1 MFDGGISSGRPGRRR
16 QSTSVSRNRVTSGR
30 LEQKSPGSVP
40 PGGVYHML
48 SSTCEVRRRMAR
60 YPAGCSCVRELS
72 SLLRQRYC
80 GAILPRYL
88 LLREH
93 NWLEKSTDF
102 LLDAA
107 HRLPGVRT

>member
-60 YPAGCSCVRELS
+60 YPAGCSCVREVRCCGS
-72 SLLRQRYC
+72 GTAGLLPDLATLPALA
-80 GAILPRYL
+80 GA
-88 LLREH
+88 
-93 NWLEKSTDF
+93 
-102 LLDAA
+102 
-107 HRLPGVRT
+107 